1 MMEISAE
8 QREALVMAARECRH
22 LAYAPYSHYLVGAA
36 LLAAD
41 GHIYTGVNVENAS
54 FGLTICAERSAIVK
68 MVANGAREIK
78 ALAVSTSSGGSPCGA
93 CRQVMNEFART
104 DIPIFLCDENSLVRQ
119 TTLHA
124 LLPDRFGPEHLP

>member
-1 MMEISAE
+1 MMISLKE
-8 QREALVMAARECRH
+8 EEALLAAARECRH

-41 GHIYTGVNVENAS
+41 GQIYTGVNVENAS
-54 FGLTICAERSAIVK
+54 YGLAICAERSAIVK

-78 ALAVSTSSGGSPCGA
+78 AMAVCTSNGGSPCGA
-93 CRQVMNEFART
+93 CRQVMNEFAAA
-104 DIPIFLCDENSLVRQ
+104 DFPVYLCAETGSARH
-119 TTLHA
+119 TTLYT

>member
-1 MMEISAE
+1 MAVSAE
-8 QREALVMAARECRH
+8 QQESLMAAARECRH

-54 FGLTICAERSAIVK
+54 YGLTLCAERSAIVR

-78 ALAVSTSSGGSPCGA
+78 AMAVCTSNGGSPCGA
-93 CRQVMNEFART
+93 CRQVMNEFAAA
-104 DIPIFLCDENSLVRQ
+104 DFPIYLCDKTGVARH
-119 TTLHA
+119 TTLYA

>member
-1 MMEISAE
+1 MTVGVKE
-8 QREALVMAARECRH
+8 QEALIAAARECRH

-41 GHIYTGVNVENAS
+41 GQIYTGVNVENAS
-54 FGLTICAERSAIVK
+54 YGLAICAERSAIVK

-78 ALAVSTSSGGSPCGA
+78 AMAVCTSNSGSPCGA
-93 CRQVMNEFART
+93 CRQVMNEFAAA
-104 DIPIFLCDENSLVRQ
+104 DFPVYLCAETGAARH
-119 TTLHA
+119 TTLYA